1 MKDWIGNK
9 KSTFVTLGASNHT
22 EKERE
27 KNDFYARTM
36 RYLRLWSLTKQRS
49 DMPKIVLDP
58 EESAI
63 EAFAKLFFSATR
75 NMGFSDKE
83 ACEAL
88 RNSIEAVENAPAE
101 EKYDWYGSPANIERI
116 LQREFKNE
124 MQKNEDR
131 TDRRGWTTRQEEMGS
146 NGIS

>member
-1 MKDWIGNK
+1 
-9 KSTFVTLGASNHT
+9 
-22 EKERE
+22 
-27 KNDFYARTM
+27 
-36 RYLRLWSLTKQRS
+36 
-49 DMPKIVLDP
+49 MPKIVLDP

-63 EAFAKLFFSATR
+63 GAFAKLFFSATR

-88 RNSIEAVENAPAE
+88 KNSVEAIENAPAE

-124 MQKNEDR
+124 MQKND
-131 TDRRGWTTRQEEMGS
+131 
-146 NGIS
+146 

>member
-1 MKDWIGNK
+1 
-9 KSTFVTLGASNHT
+9 
-22 EKERE
+22 
-27 KNDFYARTM
+27 
-36 RYLRLWSLTKQRS
+36 
-49 DMPKIVLDP
+49 MPKIVLDP

-63 EAFAKLFFSATR
+63 ETFAKLFFSATR
-75 NMGFSDKE
+75 NMGLSDKE

-88 RNSIEAVENAPAE
+88 RNSIEAAENAPSE

-131 TDRRGWTTRQEEMGS
+131 TDRRGRTTRQEEMGC
-146 NGIS
+146 NDIP

>member
-1 MKDWIGNK
+1 M
-9 KSTFVTLGASNHT
+9 A
-22 EKERE
+22 
-27 KNDFYARTM
+27 
-36 RYLRLWSLTKQRS
+36 
-49 DMPKIVLDP
+49 KIVLDP

-75 NMGFSDKE
+75 NMGLSDKE

-88 RNSIEAVENAPAE
+88 KNSIEAAENAPAE

-131 TDRRGWTTRQEEMGS
+131 TDRRGRTTRQEEMGC
-146 NGIS
+146 NDIP

>member
-1 MKDWIGNK
+1 M
-9 KSTFVTLGASNHT
+9 A
-22 EKERE
+22 
-27 KNDFYARTM
+27 
-36 RYLRLWSLTKQRS
+36 
-49 DMPKIVLDP
+49 KIDLDP

-75 NMGFSDKE
+75 NMGLSDKE

-88 RNSIEAVENAPAE
+88 RNSIEAAENAPAE

-131 TDRRGWTTRQEEMGS
+131 TDRRGRTTRQEEMGC
-146 NGIS
+146 NDIP

>member
-1 MKDWIGNK
+1 M
-9 KSTFVTLGASNHT
+9 A
-22 EKERE
+22 
-27 KNDFYARTM
+27 
-36 RYLRLWSLTKQRS
+36 
-49 DMPKIVLDP
+49 KIVLDP

-88 RNSIEAVENAPAE
+88 RNSIEAAENAPAE

-131 TDRRGWTTRQEEMGS
+131 TDRRGRTTRQEEMGC
-146 NGIS
+146 NDIP

>member
-1 MKDWIGNK
+1 M
-9 KSTFVTLGASNHT
+9 A
-22 EKERE
+22 
-27 KNDFYARTM
+27 
-36 RYLRLWSLTKQRS
+36 
-49 DMPKIVLDP
+49 KIVLDP
-58 EESAI
+58 EESGI

-75 NMGFSDKE
+75 NMGLSYKE

-88 RNSIEAVENAPAE
+88 RNSIEAAENAPAE

-131 TDRRGWTTRQEEMGS
+131 TDRRERTTRQEEMEC
-146 NGIS
+146 NDIP

>member
-1 MKDWIGNK
+1 M
-9 KSTFVTLGASNHT
+9 A
-22 EKERE
+22 
-27 KNDFYARTM
+27 
-36 RYLRLWSLTKQRS
+36 
-49 DMPKIVLDP
+49 KIVLDP

-75 NMGFSDKE
+75 NMGLSDKE

-88 RNSIEAVENAPAE
+88 RNSIEAAENAPAE

-124 MQKNEDR
+124 MQKNENR
-131 TDRRGWTTRQEEMGS
+131 THRRGRTTRQEEMGC
-146 NGIS
+146 NDIP

>member
-1 MKDWIGNK
+1 M
-9 KSTFVTLGASNHT
+9 A
-22 EKERE
+22 
-27 KNDFYARTM
+27 
-36 RYLRLWSLTKQRS
+36 
-49 DMPKIVLDP
+49 KIVLDP
-58 EESAI
+58 EESGI

-75 NMGFSDKE
+75 NMGLSDKE

-88 RNSIEAVENAPAE
+88 RNSIEAAENAPAE

-131 TDRRGWTTRQEEMGS
+131 TDRRGRTTRQEEMGC
-146 NGIS
+146 NDIP

>member
-1 MKDWIGNK
+1 M
-9 KSTFVTLGASNHT
+9 A
-22 EKERE
+22 
-27 KNDFYARTM
+27 
-36 RYLRLWSLTKQRS
+36 
-49 DMPKIVLDP
+49 KIVLDP

-75 NMGFSDKE
+75 NMGLSDKE

-88 RNSIEAVENAPAE
+88 RNSIEAAENAPAE

-131 TDRRGWTTRQEEMGS
+131 TDRRGRTTRQEEMGC
-146 NGIS
+146 NDIP

>member
-1 MKDWIGNK
+1 M
-9 KSTFVTLGASNHT
+9 A
-22 EKERE
+22 
-27 KNDFYARTM
+27 
-36 RYLRLWSLTKQRS
+36 
-49 DMPKIVLDP
+49 KIVLDP

-63 EAFAKLFFSATR
+63 ETFAKLFFSATR
-75 NMGFSDKE
+75 NMGLSYKE

-88 RNSIEAVENAPAE
+88 RNSIEAAENAPAE

-131 TDRRGWTTRQEEMGS
+131 TDRRGRTTRQEETGC
-146 NGIS
+146 NDIP

>member
-1 MKDWIGNK
+1 M
-9 KSTFVTLGASNHT
+9 A
-22 EKERE
+22 
-27 KNDFYARTM
+27 
-36 RYLRLWSLTKQRS
+36 
-49 DMPKIVLDP
+49 KIVLDP

-75 NMGFSDKE
+75 NMGLSDKE

-88 RNSIEAVENAPAE
+88 RNSIEAAENAPAE

-131 TDRRGWTTRQEEMGS
+131 TDRRGRTTRQKEMGS